1 MIRRKT
7 RKPKIEAA
15 RKIKALVQMMFEI
28 LARVSARELR
38 AKRLAFWRS
47 FEMMGSRYSKSR
59 SLRTAVWASCILDCA
74 VNSIGRVD
82 AKQNR

>member
-7 RKPKIEAA
+7 KKPRMEAT
-15 RKIKALVQMMFEI
+15 RKIKAFVQMMLEI

-74 VNSIGRVD
+74 VSSIGRVD
-82 AKQNR
+82 APQNR